1 MKRTRTPLFYRV
13 AAVGASTWLLL
24 AVPGLAQTTT
34 PAQPPAGTIAAP
46 ASVPSGP
53 WTLQRAVDYA
63 VQNNLNVRQSSLSAE
78 LSDADLRQSR
88 AALLPTANVNGTQAW
103 NYGTGLDPLTNDFVS
118 QTIRSNNFSANTQL
132 NVFSGFQL
140 RNTVKRNVLDYKASL
155 ADIEQARNDLSL
167 NVAAAFLQLVLNQEL
182 VRTNEL
188 RVNTTQQ
195 QLERTKKLLAAG
207 SVAESNLLD
216 TQAQLAS
223 DELNLVTAQNQRD
236 ISRLQL
242 AQLLNLDPASAAA
255 FQIEVPNLPDP
266 DEQSTLNFDPN
277 ATYQTAQGF
286 LPQIQAAD
294 LRVQS
299 SIRGVEVAR
308 GAYYPRL
315 FFGASVFS
323 GFSSARL
330 ARVLTGDS
338 IAGAA
343 LPVFQID
350 PIAGPRP
357 TNFAVLTPRQP
368 NFELLPTSFSDQ
380 VKDNIGRA
388 LQFSLQIPILN
399 GLQTRTNVQRSQ
411 IAVKQAE
418 LRAAQTRLQL
428 QQTIQQAYADAVA
441 AQRRFA
447 SASRQ
452 VEALNTAYKNAE
464 IRFNNG
470 LLNGTEF
477 NIAKNN
483 LNGAESSMIQAKYE
497 FIFRRKVLEFYQGNP
512 LTL

>member
-1 MKRTRTPLFYRV
+1 MKPTRTPLFCRV
-13 AAVGASTWLLL
+13 AAIGVGSWLLL
-24 AVPGLAQTTT
+24 AAPVLAQTAR
-34 PAQPPAGTIAAP
+34 PAQPPAGTMAAP
-46 ASVPSGP
+46 VPSGP
-53 WTLQRAVDYA
+53 WTLQRTVDYA
-63 VQNNLNVRQSSLSAE
+63 IQNNLTVRQSDLAAQLNE
-78 LSDADLRQSR
+78 ATLRQSR
-88 AALLPTANVNGTQAW
+88 AAMLPSANLSGNQAW
-103 NYGTGLDPLTNDFVS
+103 NYGTSVNPLTFEFQN
-118 QTIRSNNFSANTQL
+118 QTTRSNNFSGNSQIT
-132 NVFSGFQL
+132 VFSGFQL
-140 RNTVKRNVLDYKASL
+140 RNTVKRNLLDYQASL

-188 RVNTTQQ
+188 RANTTQQ
-195 QLERTKKLLAAG
+195 QVERTKKLLAAG

-242 AQLLNLDPASAAA
+242 AILLNLDPNGAAA
-255 FQIEVPNLPDP
+255 LQIETPELPDP
-266 DEQSTLNFDPN
+266 DEQQQLSLDPVN
-277 ATYQTAQGF
+277 VYQTAQGF
-286 LPQIQAAD
+286 LPQVKAAD

-299 SIRGVEVAR
+299 SIRGVDLAR

-315 FFGASVFS
+315 FFGASIFS

-330 ARVLTGDS
+330 SRVLTGDS
-338 IAGAA
+338 TAGLP
-343 LPVFQID
+343 LPVFQFN
-350 PIAGPRP
+350 PATGQVQP

-368 NFELLPTSFSDQ
+368 NFDVLASSFGDQ
-380 VKDNIGRA
+380 VKDNLGRA
-388 LQFSLQIPILN
+388 LQFTLQIPILN
-399 GLQTRTNVQRSQ
+399 GLQARTNVQRSQ

-418 LRAAQTRLQL
+418 LQAAQTRLQL
-428 QQTIQQAYADAVA
+428 QQTIQQAYADALA

-452 VEALNTAYKNAE
+452 VQALTTAYRNAE

>member
-1 MKRTRTPLFYRV
+1 M
-13 AAVGASTWLLL
+13 
-24 AVPGLAQTTT
+24 
-34 PAQPPAGTIAAP
+34 
-46 ASVPSGP
+46 
-53 WTLQRAVDYA
+53 
-63 VQNNLNVRQSSLSAE
+63 
-78 LSDADLRQSR
+78 
-88 AALLPTANVNGTQAW
+88 
-103 NYGTGLDPLTNDFVS
+103 
-118 QTIRSNNFSANTQL
+118 
-132 NVFSGFQL
+132 
-140 RNTVKRNVLDYKASL
+140 
-155 ADIEQARNDLSL
+155 
-167 NVAAAFLQLVLNQEL
+167 
-182 VRTNEL
+182 
-188 RVNTTQQ
+188 
-195 QLERTKKLLAAG
+195 
-207 SVAESNLLD
+207 
-216 TQAQLAS
+216 
-223 DELNLVTAQNQRD
+223 
-236 ISRLQL
+236 
-242 AQLLNLDPASAAA
+242 
-255 FQIEVPNLPDP
+255 
-266 DEQSTLNFDPN
+266 
-277 ATYQTAQGF
+277 
-286 LPQIQAAD
+286 
-294 LRVQS
+294 
-299 SIRGVEVAR
+299 
-308 GAYYPRL
+308 
-315 FFGASVFS
+315 
-323 GFSSARL
+323 
-330 ARVLTGDS
+330 LTGDS